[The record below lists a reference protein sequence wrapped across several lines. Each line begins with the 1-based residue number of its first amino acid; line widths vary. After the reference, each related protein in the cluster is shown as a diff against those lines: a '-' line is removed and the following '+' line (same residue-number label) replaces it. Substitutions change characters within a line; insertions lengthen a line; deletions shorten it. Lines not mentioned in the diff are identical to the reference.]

1 MEYITEI
8 CIAVLALAGS
18 ALGSFSGFKLTAY
31 RVEQLEK
38 KVENHSSITRR
49 IPVLEEQLHNMGK
62 RLERLEH
69 RVEVLE
75 NRLDICRRENG
86 GRT

>member
-18 ALGSFSGFKLTAY
+18 ALGSFSGFKRTAY

-38 KVENHSSITRR
+38 KV
-49 IPVLEEQLHNMGK
+49 
-62 RLERLEH
+62 
-69 RVEVLE
+69 
-75 NRLDICRRENG
+75 
-86 GRT
+86 

>member
-38 KVENHSSITRR
+38 KVEGHSSVTRK
-49 IPVLEEQLHNMGK
+49 IPVLEEVLHSMGERVD
-62 RLERLEH
+62 RLER
-69 RVEVLE
+69 RVETLE
-75 NRLDICRRENG
+75 KRLDECRHENG
-86 GRT
+86 GRG

>member
-38 KVENHSSITRR
+38 KVEGHSNAAKR
-49 IPVLEEQLHNMGK
+49 IPVLEEQIHSMGQRMD
-62 RLERLEH
+62 RLEK
-69 RVEVLE
+69 RVEQLE
-75 NRLDICRRENG
+75 SRLDICRRENG
-86 GRT
+86 GRG